1 MREFLLLS
9 KDSAAVTKIMYNSN
23 MGLNLLQYHCSYRIP
38 LKARLLSSSSSSK
51 LINTSNNVVTK
62 SGMRPIRSKN
72 DIAASIDSLSIEI
85 STSKDSKEYT
95 SQKINKNN
103 VIVNSRR
110 VTGDP
115 SSIDEYNM
123 LLKQASHD
131 KNPFLAESIILSM
144 EQDQTGK
151 FYFNTKISLFWDFQ
165 KWLAATQ
172 MN

>member
-1 MREFLLLS
+1 MYRNKFAHRMREFLLLS
-9 KDSAAVTKIMYNSN
+9 KDSAAVTKIIYNSN
-23 MGLNLLQYHCSYRIP
+23 MGLNLLQYHCSNRIP
-38 LKARLLSSSSSSK
+38 SKARLLSSSSSSSSK
-51 LINTSNNVVTK
+51 LRNTSNNVVTK

-85 STSKDSKEYT
+85 STSKDSKECT
-95 SQKINKNN
+95 SQKINKNHVN
-103 VIVNSRR
+103 LNSRR
-110 VTGDP
+110 VTEDP

-151 FYFNTKISLFWDFQ
+151 FYFNTKISL
-165 KWLAATQ
+165 L
-172 MN
+172 